1 MQFSLSDRYVHLVLS
16 KNLANLVHKAMNIK
30 PSEFQ
35 ATILSFSFIFLLMI
49 AYFILRPVRDA
60 MSSDWS
66 DTELSWLWTSTFF
79 FSFLAV
85 SFYGEIIS
93 RFKIKYIIPG
103 VYVFFSFSFIFFY
116 LSSNLISDLDF
127 LNKFFYVWLSVFSLF
142 HVSVFWSFI
151 SSLFSNEQA
160 PRLFGFIASGASI
173 GAIIGPSIP
182 ILFVNNLG
190 VMNLLLI
197 SAVILLIPV
206 PIINKLENLKN
217 QGLSQ
222 QDYSNQVTNRELEQD
237 FLSGFK
243 VFLKNPYLILIAIFI
258 LLYVVMS
265 TFIYFELRKF
275 LIDFDRETRTQI
287 WASIDLIVNIVA
299 IITAVFAT
307 SRLVSRFGMSFLLAL
322 IPLIMIGGWIIVAL
336 SPFLIVLIGL
346 QIVRRAGNYAVTKPG
361 REMLFTMFDNET
373 RYKAKPFIDIV
384 IYRGGDMVTA
394 WFYTLL
400 TATYGFGLSLIAI
413 IASFLA
419 AIWAYTGFHLGRKY
433 NDQDDIIK

>member
-1 MQFSLSDRYVHLVLS
+1 MFS
-16 KNLANLVHKAMNIK
+16 KKLANLVHKAINIK

-35 ATILSFSFIFLLMI
+35 ATLLSFSFVFLLMI

-66 DTELSWLWTSTFF
+66 DAELSWLWTSTFF

-103 VYVFFSFSFIFFY
+103 VYIFFSFSFFSFY
-116 LSSNLISDLDF
+116 LLSNLIPDPDF
-127 LNKFFYVWLSVFSLF
+127 LNKCFYVWLSVFSLF
-142 HVSVFWSFI
+142 HISVFWSFI

-182 ILFVNNLG
+182 ILFVNNIG

-197 SAVILLIPV
+197 SAVILLVPV
-206 PIINKLENLKN
+206 PIINKLEKLKN
-217 QGLSQ
+217 QELSQ
-222 QDYSNQVTNRELEQD
+222 QISPNHITNNELEQD

-243 VFLKNPYLILIAIFI
+243 VFLKNPYLILLALFI

-287 WASIDLIVNIVA
+287 WASIDLVVNVVA

-307 SRLVSRFGMSFLLAL
+307 SRLVSRFGM
-322 IPLIMIGGWIIVAL
+322 
-336 SPFLIVLIGL
+336 
-346 QIVRRAGNYAVTKPG
+346 
-361 REMLFTMFDNET
+361 
-373 RYKAKPFIDIV
+373 
-384 IYRGGDMVTA
+384 
-394 WFYTLL
+394 
-400 TATYGFGLSLIAI
+400 
-413 IASFLA
+413 
-419 AIWAYTGFHLGRKY
+419 
-433 NDQDDIIK
+433 

>member
-1 MQFSLSDRYVHLVLS
+1 MFS
-16 KNLANLVHKAMNIK
+16 KKLANLVHKAINIK

-35 ATILSFSFIFLLMI
+35 ATLLSFSFVFLLMI

-66 DTELSWLWTSTFF
+66 DAELSWLWTSTFF

-103 VYVFFSFSFIFFY
+103 VYIFFSFSFFSFY
-116 LSSNLISDLDF
+116 LLSNLIPDPDF
-127 LNKFFYVWLSVFSLF
+127 LNKCFYVWLSVFSLF
-142 HVSVFWSFI
+142 HISVFWSFI

-182 ILFVNNLG
+182 ILFVNNIG

-197 SAVILLIPV
+197 SAVILLVPV
-206 PIINKLENLKN
+206 PIINKLEKLKN
-217 QGLSQ
+217 QELSQ
-222 QDYSNQVTNRELEQD
+222 QISPNHITNNELEQD

-243 VFLKNPYLILIAIFI
+243 VFLKSPYLILLALFI

-287 WASIDLIVNIVA
+287 WASIDLVVNVVA

-322 IPLIMIGGWIIVAL
+322 IPLIMIGGWLIVAL
-336 SPFLIVLIGL
+336 SPILLVLIGL
-346 QIVRRAGNYAVTKPG
+346 QIIRRAGNYAVTKPG
-361 REMLFTMFDNET
+361 REMLFTMVDNET

-400 TATYGFGLSLIAI
+400 TASYGFGLSLIAM

-419 AIWAYTGFHLGRKY
+419 AIWAYTGFYLGRNY
-433 NDQDDIIK
+433 NDRKNINK